1 MSEVPT
7 DAKALSFF
15 ELYSRGDVPADTIED
30 YIDRWH
36 YRYREQEKYPPLHEY
51 LGLTREEYEVL
62 LYDPLSLP
70 WILQARQTRGNLVD
84 IMTQRLKQLRA
95 ANRREDAAIIF
106 SLGNWLQAQANH

>member
-15 ELYSRGDVPADTIED
+15 DLYSRGDVSADTIED

-36 YRYREQEKYPPLHEY
+36 DRYREQANYPPLHEY
-51 LGLTREEYEVL
+51 LGLTREEYEVW

-70 WILQARQTRGNLVD
+70 SILRARQLGGNLVD
-84 IMTQRLKQLRA
+84 IMTQRLEQLRA
-95 ANRREDAAIIF
+95 ANRREDGAIIF
-106 SLGNWLQAQANH
+106 SLGNWLKAQAGH